1 MFLFEI
7 ESLSFSEIAFMAFGI
22 MMIIGIFVILF
33 FGLNYLKH
41 SEKNSDDYK
50 KCPFCAEDI
59 KKAAVVCRYCKRDL
73 P

>member
-1 MFLFEI
+1 MFLFKV
-7 ESLSFSEIAFMAFGI
+7 ESLSFSEIAFMAFGL

-33 FGLNYLKH
+33 FGLKYLKT
-41 SEKNSDDYK
+41 SAKDSDDYK